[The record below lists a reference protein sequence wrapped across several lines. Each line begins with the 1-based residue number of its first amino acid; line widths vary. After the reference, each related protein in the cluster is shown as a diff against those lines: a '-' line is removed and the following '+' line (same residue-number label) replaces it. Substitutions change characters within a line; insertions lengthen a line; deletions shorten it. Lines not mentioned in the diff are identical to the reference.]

1 MAAINGNPGLDLNY
15 VPSPDFAIILT
26 SSEYRSPVTEIQNID
41 WDWMKFHPSGFIS
54 GEDFDSCKQQF
65 NSYLE
70 ENSTIVKSTIYKTG
84 DISARMDV
92 VPKALLAKV
101 ENNWYA
107 LIRGTKDLI
116 KNQISTL
123 KDIFKL
129 NVLGVGLIAGSAIG
143 LYYTKPE
150 YKKTRMGLQALFIAG
165 LVSVVFAAFKANSS
179 ISSLQRL

>member
-1 MAAINGNPGLDLNY
+1 MTAINGKLGLDLNY
-15 VPSPDFAIILT
+15 VPSQDFAIILT
-26 SSEYRSPVTEIQNID
+26 SSEYRSPETGIQNID
-41 WDWMKFHPSGFIS
+41 WDWMKFHPEGFIS

-65 NSYLE
+65 NSYLQ

-101 ENNWYA
+101 ESSWYA

-116 KNQISTL
+116 QNQISTL
-123 KDIFKL
+123 NDIFKL
-129 NVLGVGLIAGSAIG
+129 NVLGAGLIAGSAIG

-150 YKKTRMGLQALFIAG
+150 YKKTRIGLQALFIAG
-165 LVSVVFAAFKANSS
+165 LASIVFAAFKANSS
-179 ISSLQRL
+179 INLLQKL